1 MKGIGERP
9 AGAVRYMNVKTE
21 RENERQTAREREG
34 VRQNAREKS

>member
-1 MKGIGERP
+1 MEGIGERP
-9 AGAVRYMNVKTE
+9 AGEVRYMNVQTE